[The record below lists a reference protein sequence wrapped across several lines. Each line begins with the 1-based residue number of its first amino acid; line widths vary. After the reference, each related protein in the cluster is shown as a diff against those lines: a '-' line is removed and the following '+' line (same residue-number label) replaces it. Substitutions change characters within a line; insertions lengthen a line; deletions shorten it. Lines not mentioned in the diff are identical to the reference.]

1 MNESR
6 FVYPEVPQQ
15 RDDRAVWHEKP
26 AERFA
31 ERGHPTLLE
40 MLSLSDWRK
49 FVVETLALLALIA
62 GLQII
67 VFKSTA
73 LPTGMPHPYWLPVL
87 LASCQYGVM
96 GGMFATIAALLV
108 YLMAGLPPQSAT
120 QDFYAYAGMAAGQ
133 PAAWLATALV
143 LGGLRS
149 LHIHQST
156 ELADRLENYR
166 AYAHDLAGALE
177 RAADEIAA
185 LERRIAIDTGSV
197 AALMRSL
204 SKIDLSDKR
213 AVAASFCDLFR
224 FGAGASS
231 FDVYLKE
238 GFCYAPALSVE
249 NDGIRAT
256 TSVQPLERTAV
267 AELIRNSEAGWAAG
281 ETVSLQS
288 GQRLVVPIWPSDATT
303 EPLGVVVCQA
313 IRAEQDIRQTR
324 RRLHELCRAL
334 GTILAACPHDDCK
347 NPP

>member
-26 AERFA
+26 AERHA
-31 ERGHPTLLE
+31 ERPHPSLID

-49 FVVETLALLALIA
+49 FVVETLALLAFIV
-62 GLQII
+62 GLQIV

-87 LASCQYGVM
+87 LAACQYGVM

-108 YLMAGLPPQSAT
+108 YLVAGLPPQSAT
-120 QDFYAYAGMAAGQ
+120 QDFYAYAGMVAGQ

-156 ELADRLENYR
+156 ELADRLENSR
-166 AYAHDLAGALE
+166 AYAHDLASALE

-204 SKIDLSDKR
+204 SKIDLSDRR
-213 AVAASFCDLFR
+213 AVAESFCDLFR

-231 FDVYLKE
+231 FEIYLRE
-238 GFCYAPALSVE
+238 GLRFAPALTVE
-249 NDGIRAT
+249 NDGIRA
-256 TSVQPLERTAV
+256 SAAGQPLERTTV

-281 ETVSLQS
+281 EAGALQS
-288 GQRLVVPIWPSDATT
+288 GQRLVVPIWPSDTT
-303 EPLGVVVCQA
+303 AEPLGVVICQA

-324 RRLHELCRAL
+324 RRFHELCRAL
-334 GTILAACPHDDCK
+334 GTILAACPRDDGK
-347 NPP
+347 SSP